1 MSRRIAVAKALTKAL
16 QVINGVSP
24 YKSNLYTKNVISKL
38 KFWDEVR
45 DFPFVCVVPGMETR
59 EYLPSSFSWG
69 ILNVSL
75 KLYTYG
81 EDSAEKLENLIGDI
95 ETVITNNEN
104 LVVDVSN
111 NTVTTEILITSITT
125 DEGLLDPYG
134 IGEILL
140 QVRYPIERN

>member
-1 MSRRIAVAKALTKAL
+1 MSRRIAIAKALAKAL
-16 QVINGVSP
+16 QVINGITP
-24 YKSNLYTKNVISKL
+24 YKSNLYKKNVISKL

-45 DFPFVCVVPGMETR
+45 DFPFVCVVPGTETR

-69 ILNVSL
+69 ILNVAL

-81 EDSAEKLENLIGDI
+81 EDSAERLETLIGDI

-104 LVVDVSN
+104 LVVDISN

-125 DEGLLDPYG
+125 DEGLLEPYG